1 MTFPV
6 HINGR
11 FFRSI
16 KLILALLVLA
26 GAASAQYE
34 SRKAY
39 AGFSIGP
46 SLVQG
51 VFAENDIMAEEAG
64 FAKDGVAFN
73 LHFAYR
79 LGSNFGITAM
89 YMFQSNSF
97 DDNAFLNGLKSIYGT
112 SGPVIFTDIDSD
124 PWVFSGLSG
133 GLFASIPLESLG
145 KLILEPR
152 AFVSLFTAIS
162 PRIKITGKDGQFTT
176 NVEQQA
182 TAGAA
187 FGFILGGGLRY
198 NLSDRTALLL
208 NADYVKTTPKFF
220 DVERWSSNG
229 VVSKKNLKQKVE
241 AVNVCIGFAIRFRK
255 DMPPV
260 RRATMR
266 PANN

>member
-1 MTFPV
+1 MHTYLRRFLLAVIMLV
-6 HINGR
+6 H
-11 FFRSI
+11 
-16 KLILALLVLA
+16 
-26 GAASAQYE
+26 AASSSAQYE
-34 SRKAY
+34 SRKGY
-39 AGFSIGP
+39 AGVSIGP

-51 VFAENDIMAEEAG
+51 VFAEHESIVADDG
-64 FAKDGVAFN
+64 FANDGVAFN

-97 DDNAFLNGLKSIYGT
+97 DDNAFLNGLKSIYGN
-112 SGPVIFTDIDSD
+112 SGPVIFSDIDSD
-124 PWVFSGLSG
+124 PWIFSGLSG
-133 GLFASIPLESLG
+133 GLFASIPLESMG

-152 AFVSLFTAIS
+152 GFVSLFTAIS
-162 PRIKITGKDGQFTT
+162 PRIKLTGKDGQFTM

-208 NADYVKTTPKFF
+208 NADYVKTTPKFI
-220 DVERWSSNG
+220 DVESRSGNG
-229 VVSKKNLKQKVE
+229 AVTYHNFKQKVE